1 VGISNNDGTVK
12 LYDVAMRVQSS
23 RRQLVDVGTVRL
35 DVPINHCES
44 FLILSPFFSM
54 FLSRETMCPSCGN
67 GESSLYLST
76 YNGDL
81 SRAALHFQT
90 LPSFYIFTVHIM
102 GVF

>member
-1 VGISNNDGTVK
+1 MGISNNDGTVK

-44 FLILSPFFSM
+44 FLILSPFLSM
-54 FLSRETMCPSCGN
+54 FLSRQIMCSSCGN
-67 GESSLYLST
+67 DAPNLYLFT
-76 YNGDL
+76 CNGDL